1 MLQEQDTPAPLQ
13 PNPPKTMEAHTTGGT
28 GRVILASVS
37 QIMYPVDLD
46 LIHHLFSRYGEVEK
60 IVSFYKTPTLYQ
72 ALVQFARPEQAQEA
86 LANLHNRNIYDGC
99 NTLQLQE
106 SRLPELVVK
115 SNCAKSWDYT
125 ISAAGPGASRASL
138 LEHHPQ
144 QQPQHAVHP
153 EMHHHPQAAARG
165 MFTPYGGVRP
175 VPHPPVC
182 FPPERLP
189 QELREMDFDFAN
201 PSQTPVVIVYNIPA
215 SVNIQMPLESYSGV
229 GVGCAK
235 SACVFFAFAF
245 HSLGLSTLRACR
257 GHPPFLPFGLFNLF
271 SLYGIVLRIKILKER
286 PDTALIQY
294 ALPFYATI
302 AQCLMMGA
310 VCEGQALQVT
320 LSRNKEVRLPSSA
333 ATASGHS
340 TGVED
345 EKRTVAFNM
354 KDQRYGGEDV
364 EKYVKGACRPTKTVF
379 VANVNEEAQAEDVA
393 ALFKQY
399 GQVLKIT
406 FKKPKNE
413 TSRTKLCI
421 MEFESEERVRLLRR
435 DALLNLLHSKHARH
449 EC

>member
-1 MLQEQDTPAPLQ
+1 
-13 PNPPKTMEAHTTGGT
+13 MEAHTTGGT

-215 SVNIQMPLESYSGV
+215 SVNIQM
-229 GVGCAK
+229 
-235 SACVFFAFAF
+235 
-245 HSLGLSTLRACR
+245 
-257 GHPPFLPFGLFNLF
+257 LFNLF

-333 ATASGHS
+333 ATASGDS

-421 MEFESEERVRLLRR
+421 MEFESEER
-435 DALLNLLHSKHARH
+435 ALSAVMHLHNFEFMGRSLKVAFSKSVI
-449 EC
+449 